1 MQPPILLIDR
11 ADGFVVAKSAGM
23 DDLLDLIVWN
33 QRLAVQVDNQNS
45 MQNFQIEVLPN
56 HNPHMIRIKPEDQQ
70 RAVYADCVI
79 FADAGFVSELIWR
92 CTIVFEVPKNGIH
105 LIGPSVSCWKMSAV
119 SSTDVSS
126 RRLPTTATTEAFASL
141 GRVSANSRWR
151 PNGRWRR
158 PRTFRTILVY
168 TPLAVSMAAP
178 DCSGK

>member
-33 QRLAVQVDNQNS
+33 QRLAVQLDNQNS

-92 CTIVFEVPKNGIH
+92 CT
-105 LIGPSVSCWKMSAV
+105 
-119 SSTDVSS
+119 
-126 RRLPTTATTEAFASL
+126 
-141 GRVSANSRWR
+141 
-151 PNGRWRR
+151 
-158 PRTFRTILVY
+158 
-168 TPLAVSMAAP
+168 
-178 DCSGK
+178 